1 MSAGV
6 QESRFWSWVIH
17 SSAIKTLSLVIM
29 YDSPTQEF
37 TISPVVNRDKE
48 TVEGTATKEK

>member
-1 MSAGV
+1 M
-6 QESRFWSWVIH
+6 
-17 SSAIKTLSLVIM
+17 M

-37 TISPVVNRDKE
+37 TISPVVNRNKE